1 VAFALPSAFKV
12 VEQPT
17 IIDRSSWEYISQ
29 QAPLPQV
36 LEFLRQNN
44 FQRVSL
50 SQLAW
55 RMQDKEVFAAII
67 AVLRERLAYDQ
78 TLWSY
83 ALKHNDALA
92 IRDYL
97 QHRPDFTQR
106 IGQYLRSELLNLD
119 PYASGLYQHR
129 EYKPLINARAHK
141 LGATRRILNDR
152 FRNQYQALLNLLT
165 YRHPLTPDD
174 KLALVY
180 YLLLQD
186 RITAALDLYKGIDVS
201 ALNTRIQYDYL
212 TTYLAFYQSQLD
224 IARKLATQ
232 YQNYPV
238 LRWQKLFTEALRQIN
253 EIQTQTASKPTDPKD
268 RTQAQNQLASTE
280 VSFNFQIKDRK
291 ISVSHRNAQ
300 KFTVNYYLMDI
311 ELLFS
316 RSPFVQKHS
325 DQFAYIQPNLS
336 QDIAAAQAN
345 GITEFALPTQFH
357 NSNVMI
363 EIRSAGIQQAH
374 AYFANSLDVQIA
386 ENYGQ
391 LQVTTLAAPHKP
403 LASVYVKVYARLKN
417 NTVQFYKD
425 GYTDLRGR
433 FDYSSLSTDTLNQV
447 QRFAILILSDAHG
460 AVVREVAPPKQ

>member
-1 VAFALPSAFKV
+1 
-12 VEQPT
+12 
-17 IIDRSSWEYISQ
+17 
-29 QAPLPQV
+29 
-36 LEFLRQNN
+36 
-44 FQRVSL
+44 
-50 SQLAW
+50 
-55 RMQDKEVFAAII
+55 
-67 AVLRERLAYDQ
+67 
-78 TLWSY
+78 
-83 ALKHNDALA
+83 
-92 IRDYL
+92 
-97 QHRPDFTQR
+97 
-106 IGQYLRSELLNLD
+106 
-119 PYASGLYQHR
+119 
-129 EYKPLINARAHK
+129 
-141 LGATRRILNDR
+141 
-152 FRNQYQALLNLLT
+152 
-165 YRHPLTPDD
+165 
-174 KLALVY
+174 
-180 YLLLQD
+180 LLLQD

-224 IARKLATQ
+224 IARKFATQ

-238 LRWQKLFTEALRQIN
+238 LRWQKLFAEALRQLD

-268 RTQAQNQLASTE
+268 RAQAQTQLASTE

-336 QDIAAAQAN
+336 QEIAAAQAN
-345 GITEFALPTQFH
+345 GITEFALPAQFH

-391 LQVTTLAAPHKP
+391 LQVTTLATPHKP
-403 LASVYVKVYARLKN
+403 LSSVYVKVYARLKN

-433 FDYSSLSTDTLNQV
+433 FDYSSLSTDMLNQV
-447 QRFAILILSDAHG
+447 QRFAILVLSDAHG